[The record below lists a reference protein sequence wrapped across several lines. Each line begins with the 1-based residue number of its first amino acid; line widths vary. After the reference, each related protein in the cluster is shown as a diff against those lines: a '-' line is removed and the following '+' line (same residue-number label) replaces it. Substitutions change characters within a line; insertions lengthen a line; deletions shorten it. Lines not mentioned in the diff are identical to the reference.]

1 MSRFVRFAH
10 QGQPRYGVVDD
21 ARIELIDPHPFTPR
35 WERTGEYVDLAGL
48 RLLAPVIPTKV
59 ICVGKNYAGHAAEMG
74 GEVPSDPLFFLKPS
88 SSVIGPNEPIQVPTD
103 LTEEVHHEAELAVVV
118 GSTIQRA
125 TPDEAA
131 EGILGYTA
139 ANDVTARDWQ
149 RREDQWFRAKA
160 FDTFLPLGPSIAT
173 DLDLADTAVV
183 CRVDGA
189 VRQDG
194 STRDLVVDV
203 PTLLAQISQVTTL
216 LPTDVVLTG
225 TPAGVGPIEPG
236 DVVEVEVGGVG
247 SLVNPVVARKES

>member
-10 QGQPRYGVVDD
+10 QGSPRYGVVDD

-35 WERTGEYVDLAGL
+35 WERTGEFVELAGL

-59 ICVGKNYAGHAAEMG
+59 VCVGKNYAEHAAELG
-74 GEVPSDPLFFLKPS
+74 GEVPAEPLFFLKPS
-88 SSVIGPNEPIQVPTD
+88 SSVIGPNEPIQVPTE
-103 LTEEVHHEAELAVVV
+103 LTREVHHEAELAVVV
-118 GSTIQRA
+118 GSTLRRA

-131 EGILGYTA
+131 AAILGYTA
-139 ANDVTARDWQ
+139 ANDVTARDLQ
-149 RREDQWFRAKA
+149 RREDQWFRAKG

-173 DLDLADTAVV
+173 DLDLADTRVV

-194 STRDLVVDV
+194 STGDLVVDV
-203 PTLLAQISQVTTL
+203 PTLLSQISQVTTL

-247 SLVNPVVARKES
+247 SLVNPVVARKE